1 MIINDNQEICEPL
14 KIRRLD
20 IDDKISNFN
29 CGDEDLNDFILN
41 ESQLYRGELLAVS
54 YVIEDNNG
62 AVLAY
67 FSLANDKI
75 SITEFENNTE
85 RIVFSWLSIAKDLH
99 RFWA

>member
-1 MIINDNQEICEPL
+1 MNDNKDICEPL

-20 IDDKISNFN
+20 INDRISNFN

-41 ESQLYRGELLAVS
+41 ESQLYRGEMLAVT

-62 AVLAY
+62 VILAY

-75 SITEFENNTE
+75 SLTEFENNTE
-85 RIVFSWLSIAKDLH
+85 FN
-99 RFWA
+99 RFKRRLKTQNVSKAILQ

>member
-1 MIINDNQEICEPL
+1 MNDNEEICEPL

-54 YVIEDNNG
+54 YVIEEDRKS
-62 AVLAY
+62 V
-67 FSLANDKI
+67 
-75 SITEFENNTE
+75 
-85 RIVFSWLSIAKDLH
+85 V
-99 RFWA
+99 

>member
-1 MIINDNQEICEPL
+1 MNDNEEICEPL

-62 AVLAY
+62 VVLAY

-75 SITEFENNTE
+75 SITEFENVTTQHPYRKLLVNK
-85 RIVFSWLSIAKDLH
+85 A
-99 RFWA
+99 

>member
-1 MIINDNQEICEPL
+1 MNNIPNTNRIPVDKWQPQPDEVVINCKPGIFVAPIGAALN
-14 KIRRLD
+14 LD

-29 CGDEDLNDFILN
+29 CGDEDINDFILH

-75 SITEFENNTE
+75 SIT
-85 RIVFSWLSIAKDLH
+85 
-99 RFWA
+99 